1 MELSHRDGKLRVHYS
16 DKLVSLL
23 REVRQLAAFGFAVL
37 AKIQHTASIAH
48 KFYRHGVIL
57 KQVYHLHTKMC
68 FYIAC
73 TVYSMYIHVNLCK
86 LHFDIGP
93 EEMSAYIILYMYMP
107 LYDYILDDV
116 YWKSLLSNFP
126 MYIIV
131 DAWYLTT
138 IAYIG

>member
-1 MELSHRDGKLRVHYS
+1 
-16 DKLVSLL
+16 
-23 REVRQLAAFGFAVL
+23 
-37 AKIQHTASIAH
+37 
-48 KFYRHGVIL
+48 
-57 KQVYHLHTKMC
+57 
-68 FYIAC
+68 
-73 TVYSMYIHVNLCK
+73 
-86 LHFDIGP
+86 
-93 EEMSAYIILYMYMP
+93 MSAYIILYMYMP